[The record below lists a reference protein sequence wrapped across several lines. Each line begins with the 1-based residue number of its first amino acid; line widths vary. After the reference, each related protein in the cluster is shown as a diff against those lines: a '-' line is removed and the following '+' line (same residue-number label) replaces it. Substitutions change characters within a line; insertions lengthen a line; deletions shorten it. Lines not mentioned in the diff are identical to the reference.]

1 MINEVR
7 EYTSMPGRLDDVIDL
22 FKTVVIPL
30 FDRHDMQ
37 LVQAGFTTI
46 GDNSF
51 NELVYTMRFADLA
64 DLERKWKAFLTD
76 ADWAAALADREK
88 SGPLY
93 QAIRRRTVDSSPFDE
108 LLKGATTALSHPA
121 PLDIAS
127 TASAEHL

>member
-7 EYTSMPGRLDDVIDL
+7 EYTPIPGRLDDVIDL

-30 FDRHDMQ
+30 FHRHDMQ

-51 NELVYTMRFADLA
+51 NELVYTLRFSDLA
-64 DLERKWKAFLTD
+64 DLESKWKAFLTD
-76 ADWAAALADREK
+76 PDWAAALADREK

-108 LLKGATTALSHPA
+108 LLNGATTVLSHPS